1 MPGTHTEPLTPLLAE
16 QPRSGLLQS
25 SIISCYVM
33 YLTFSALSSRPPER
47 VLYKGQNLT
56 VCFPG
61 IRQDELQTEDTTV
74 AILGAA
80 IMYACVLFAWCVLGP
95 RYLACHSTVS
105 FSAQNSLQAP
115 HGDSVPSPW
124 HGQQSCVCAQGH
136 V

>member
-1 MPGTHTEPLTPLLAE
+1 MAKDMQLLGLGEPG
-16 QPRSGLLQS
+16 
-25 SIISCYVM
+25 SCRRCCIPHIPVSPWYSRLPSPCS
-33 YLTFSALSSRPPER
+33 YESA
-47 VLYKGQNLT
+47 VLET
-56 VCFPG
+56 
-61 IRQDELQTEDTTV
+61 
-74 AILGAA
+74 A

>member
-95 RYLACHSTVS
+95 R
-105 FSAQNSLQAP
+105 
-115 HGDSVPSPW
+115 
-124 HGQQSCVCAQGH
+124 
-136 V
+136 